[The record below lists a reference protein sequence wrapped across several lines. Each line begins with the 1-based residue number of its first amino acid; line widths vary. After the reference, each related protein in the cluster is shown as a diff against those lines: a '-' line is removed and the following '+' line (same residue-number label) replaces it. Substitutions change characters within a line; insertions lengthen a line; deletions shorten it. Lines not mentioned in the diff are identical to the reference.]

1 MPEPV
6 PAGIPPILRASWKF
20 ARGMAQQFN
29 RELVKDR
36 VNHLLKKLADK
47 FV

>member
-6 PAGIPPILRASWKF
+6 PAGVSPILRASWKF
-20 ARGMAQQFN
+20 ARNVAQQFN
-29 RELVKDR
+29 RELMKDR
-36 VNHLLKKLADK
+36 VNHFLKKLSDK

>member
-6 PAGIPPILRASWKF
+6 PSGISPILRASWKF
-20 ARGMAQQFN
+20 ARSVAQQFN
-29 RELVKDR
+29 RELMKDR
-36 VNHLLKKLADK
+36 VNVFLKKLSDK